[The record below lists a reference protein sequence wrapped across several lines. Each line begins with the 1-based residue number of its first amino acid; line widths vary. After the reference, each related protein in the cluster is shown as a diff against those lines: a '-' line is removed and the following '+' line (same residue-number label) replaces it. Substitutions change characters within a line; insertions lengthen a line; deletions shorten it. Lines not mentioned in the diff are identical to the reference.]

1 MARGPVPSWVW
12 AVLVGAHILALGW
25 VLHKGSWDFP
35 DSGRYLQAAE
45 NLRVYGE
52 LYAKPWLRMPPRGQA
67 VQEFTIRP
75 LGYPLAVL
83 GLRAGMNRPV
93 LLLGLQNLLSLL
105 NIGLVL
111 ALWAR
116 WARPKASQ
124 WALAVVG
131 VLSFPAQLI
140 YANAVMSEMLLQTA
154 VVVMVS
160 VGLSFIR
167 TQREQ
172 YFAGVAGA
180 SIIALLLKP
189 VFYPLAFVIVGLG
202 MWLAWRVRRI
212 NFAFIGLIPL
222 VVVLLYMGWNKER
235 TGYFHFSSIAEV
247 NLLHYNA
254 AGVVRQTEGPA
265 AEEKWVASVL
275 REANSQPDFAARQ
288 HVIQSRAG
296 AVLWAH
302 PVVYARQHLQGM
314 AALFLDPGRFD
325 VAQFLR
331 LEPSNGAGLL
341 AQAQTGGLW
350 QALGRLPLAMLSL
363 LGWVLLANV
372 VRLVLAARGFLR
384 LKHSEPGLRYGRW
397 VALGLLLYVAFLTG
411 PLGAARFLV
420 PVWPLL
426 FGLALMGLPKG
437 PERDASGADKAAPVS
452 KDQRQS

>member
-1 MARGPVPSWVW
+1 M
-12 AVLVGAHILALGW
+12 GW
-25 VLHKGSWDFP
+25 VLHKGTWDFP

-45 NLRVYGE
+45 NFRVYGK
-52 LYAKPWLRMPPRGQA
+52 LYAKPWLGLPPRGQA

-83 GLRAGMNRPV
+83 GLRGGMTRPA

-111 ALWAR
+111 SLWAR
-116 WARPKASQ
+116 RARPKARQ
-124 WALAVVG
+124 WARALVV

-154 VVVMVS
+154 VVVMIAT
-160 VGLSFIR
+160 GLGFIR
-167 TQREQ
+167 TQRKQ

-180 SIIALLLKP
+180 TIVALLLKP
-189 VFYPLAFVIVGLG
+189 VFYPLACVIAGLG
-202 MWLAWRVRRI
+202 MWLASRGRRLD
-212 NFAFIGLIPL
+212 FVFIGLIPL
-222 VVVLLYMGWNKER
+222 VVVVLYMGWNKER
-235 TGYFHFSSIAEV
+235 TGYFHFSSIAEI

-254 AGVVRQTEGPA
+254 AGVVRQAEGPA

-275 REANSQPDFAARQ
+275 QEANKQPDFATRQ
-288 HVIQSRAG
+288 HVIRTRAG
-296 AVLWAH
+296 AALWAH
-302 PVVYARQHLQGM
+302 PAVYARQHLQGM

-325 VAQFLR
+325 ITQFLR
-331 LEPSNGAGLL
+331 LEPSNGSGLL
-341 AQAQTGGLW
+341 AQAQTGGLL
-350 QALGRLPLAMLSL
+350 QALCHMPSAMLSL

-397 VALGLLLYVAFLTG
+397 IALGLLLYVALLTG

-426 FGLALMGLPKG
+426 LGLALMGLQKG
-437 PERDASGADKAAPVS
+437 AGLDESGADEATPVS
-452 KDQRQS
+452 EDQRQS